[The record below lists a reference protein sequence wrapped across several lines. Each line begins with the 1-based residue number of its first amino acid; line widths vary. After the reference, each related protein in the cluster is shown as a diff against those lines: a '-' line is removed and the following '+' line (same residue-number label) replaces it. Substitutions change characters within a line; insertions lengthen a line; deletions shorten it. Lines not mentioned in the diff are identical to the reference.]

1 MKIQSAIGA
10 GIAGILL
17 IGLAVTLLGGVDDND
32 GKVRI
37 AFFPNIGHA
46 IPIVGLDQ
54 EFFSHDGI
62 TVEPRVFDS
71 GPQAVE
77 SLFANSIDLAYV
89 GPGPAVNGFLKSK
102 SDVLILS
109 GAASGGS
116 SFIVQAD
123 SGIETAADLHGKVV
137 AAPQI
142 ANTQDVSM
150 RTWLADNG
158 LKTAHHGGTVL
169 TLNVANP
176 EIYTLFK
183 KGDIDAAWVPE
194 PWATMMVKEL
204 DGKRLFFEE
213 DLWPEKK
220 FASVLLVARADFV
233 AEHPDLVKQWLADH
247 SKTVQWINENPND
260 AKIIFND
267 FMKTEFRTTFSEG
280 VVDESFSNIMITS
293 DPIPSSIETFAARAD
308 SLGYLGRQGYSL
320 DGIFY
325 DVQDV
330 NAQNLE
336 DESWQS

>member
-1 MKIQSAIGA
+1 MKFGTALGA
-10 GIAGILL
+10 GIAGI
-17 IGLAVTLLGGVDDND
+17 IVIAVAAAMLGGTEDDSN
-32 GKVRI
+32 KIRI

-46 IPIVGLDQ
+46 IPIVGLEQ
-54 EFFSHDGI
+54 GFFLQDSAI
-62 TVEPRVFDS
+62 IETRVFDS

-77 SLFANSIDLAYV
+77 SLFANSIDMAYV

-102 SDVLILS
+102 SDILIIS

-116 SFIVQAD
+116 SFVVHPD
-123 SGIETAADLHGKVV
+123 SGIESVDDLHHKVL

-150 RTWLADNG
+150 RTWLAEHG
-158 LKTAHHGGTVL
+158 LKTAQKGGTVM

-176 EIYTLFK
+176 EIYTLFD

-194 PWATMMVKEL
+194 PWATMLVKEL
-204 DGKRLFFEE
+204 NGKRLFFEE

-233 AEHPDLVKQWLADH
+233 KNNPELVKQWLEDH
-247 SKTVQWINENPND
+247 KKTVQWINDNPED

-267 FMKTEFRTTFSEG
+267 FMKREFRTIFSEG
-280 VVDESFSNIMITS
+280 IVDESFANIMITD
-293 DPIPSSIETFAARAD
+293 DPIPSSVETFAARAD
-308 SLGYLGRQGYSL
+308 SLGYLGREGYSL

-325 DVQDV
+325 DIDNV